1 MATPSPI
8 AGNENF
14 TLVENAA
21 NQFQNMQVAFEEAD
35 EMKVQRMTVYD
46 ENLAKEVVGI
56 GTIYTVTGYAPNAVN
71 VNEFGTLTAGNG
83 LFLNRQPKQ
92 LAATA
97 VTDPQLLHLP
107 AGAVIVGMRLT
118 NNGVPMTGTAGSTL
132 NVGTEEWAA
141 VAVGSNNLANLTG
154 TGASAFPL
162 NSGVNSQAGVKFFA
176 GEPAITTTT
185 TTTAPTPTGLTVDTT
200 TSNATQPV
208 DGTLTLTS
216 VSTSTVT
223 NMTLGTAGIDMNSG
237 PDGVLVTAPATE
249 VSVFLNTQNL
259 LTGDLAV
266 KLWYLAATEVPG
278 DRP

>member
-71 VNEFGTLTAGNG
+71 VNEFGTLTLGNG

-92 LAATA
+92 PAATA

-107 AGAVIVGMRLT
+107 AGAVIVGMRIT
-118 NNGVPMTGTAGSTL
+118 NNNVPLLGLAGSTI
-132 NVGTEEWAA
+132 NIGTEAWAA
-141 VAVGSNNLANLTG
+141 AAVGNNNLANATP
-154 TGASAFPL
+154 TGATPFGGSDT
-162 NSGVNSQAGVKFFA
+162 GVNSKAGVKFFA
-176 GEPAITTTT
+176 GEPKI
-185 TTTAPTPTGLTVDTT
+185 TVDTSALQVT
-200 TSNATQPV
+200 INGPIPETANVIGTATATI
-208 DGTLTLTS
+208 D
-216 VSTSTVT
+216 
-223 NMTLGTAGIDMNSG
+223 NMTLGTKGIDMNSG
-237 PDGVLVTAPATE
+237 PHGVVVTAPATE
-249 VSVFLNTQNL
+249 VSVFLNTENIDQ
-259 LTGDLAV
+259 GDLAV
-266 KLWYLAATEVPG
+266 KLWYLADTEVPG